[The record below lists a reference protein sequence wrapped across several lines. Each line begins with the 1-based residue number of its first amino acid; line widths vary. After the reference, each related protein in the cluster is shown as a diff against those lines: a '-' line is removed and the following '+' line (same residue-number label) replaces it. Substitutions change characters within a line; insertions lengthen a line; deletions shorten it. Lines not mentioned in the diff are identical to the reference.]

1 MSALSCI
8 SGGMRLDR
16 RWRKIHSVCLS
27 LNDRITLDCTDEGG
41 IRQIGV
47 PVQVNSEWI
56 PGFYL
61 DIPWNRLDLSFGAG
75 YTEGRINPL
84 KEDHNDHLYQK

>member
-16 RWRKIHSVCLS
+16 RWRKIRPVCLS
-27 LNDRITLDCTDEGG
+27 LNDRITLDYTDEGG

-56 PGFYL
+56 PGFHL
-61 DIPWNRLDLSFGAG
+61 GTALINRARRAILKV
-75 YTEGRINPL
+75 RINP
-84 KEDHNDHLYQK
+84 